1 MSEEKHPIM
10 LQGTDR
16 SMENCKGGVSL
27 FFFFKKKRGW
37 VGWAG
42 GRKKE
47 IIRFYNPEDFLVLP

>member
-27 FFFFKKKRGW
+27 FFFFFKKKGVGGVGRG
-37 VGWAG
+37 
-42 GRKKE
+42 
-47 IIRFYNPEDFLVLP
+47 